1 MITGKNLNKSFF
13 GEPVLQDVSF
23 TINQGVKL
31 PILILTNSTDSSF
44 SWKAR
49 LDSPKAR
56 QDGTIVGTVLALDCS
71 VF

>member
-1 MITGKNLNKSFF
+1 MEKRFFLNGIDMTG
-13 GEPVLQDVSF
+13 DSF